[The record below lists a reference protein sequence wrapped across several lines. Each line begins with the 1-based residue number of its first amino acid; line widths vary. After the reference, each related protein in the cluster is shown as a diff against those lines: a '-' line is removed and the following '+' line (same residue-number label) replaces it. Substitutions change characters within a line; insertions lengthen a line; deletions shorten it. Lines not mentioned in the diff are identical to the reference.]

1 MNNVKN
7 FTDSNPERLR
17 RLRIKL
23 GIDRKTMADRLGLGV
38 NSYKQVELGHC
49 ILGQRKWQLI
59 DRWEKGDMTGYGSL
73 HPDAVDMPDVIE
85 TGKKR
90 QMQDRDIMVDLL
102 LDKETSGKIAD
113 IARIT
118 GCELRTAARK
128 LLEIEL
134 EKKNGG

>member
-1 MNNVKN
+1 
-7 FTDSNPERLR
+7 
-17 RLRIKL
+17 
-23 GIDRKTMADRLGLGV
+23 
-38 NSYKQVELGHC
+38 
-49 ILGQRKWQLI
+49 
-59 DRWEKGDMTGYGSL
+59 
-73 HPDAVDMPDVIE
+73 
-85 TGKKR
+85 
-90 QMQDRDIMVDLL
+90 MVDLL